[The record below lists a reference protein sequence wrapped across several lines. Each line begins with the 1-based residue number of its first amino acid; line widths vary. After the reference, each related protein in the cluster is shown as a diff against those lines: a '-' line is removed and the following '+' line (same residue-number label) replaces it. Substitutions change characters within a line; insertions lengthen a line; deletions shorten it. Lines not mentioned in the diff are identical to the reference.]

1 MSETIKGGNGEGPDN
16 PNVINNL
23 KDFYDAI
30 DNPIDNDETM
40 LSIIDAYSKR
50 DDGFGG
56 LYGSLQR
63 VGVEQKEHNYINPT
77 ARQRFE
83 EKMYDRWRHSV
94 IDMTYEEFIDAKNA
108 NTLGNGFVKIRNF
121 LKTHPECSTES
132 ELRKAISE
140 IPNKEE
146 SYGMFDILKMYNW
159 NLKDS
164 WTHVK
169 SRYVNAR
176 QEERINVEHRFYL
189 NTDSTT
195 THATVDALV
204 DCYEKNHLPYY
215 FKFDEPGDRA
225 DTIVIYTSTKDLLKN
240 LDVLRQ
246 LKEERPDLAEH
257 FHQPPVLTG
266 IIDDNI
272 GYGAEPEQGSYSGVR
287 ANLLENVLKSTT
299 IDWVATHQN
308 DIEYYRGKRM
318 PFYDCLVEMEVER
331 LKNDFSKRF
340 SRYLESER
348 KWQQKGKG
356 KVDEAEALENVTKQL
371 GFNQEDLQGQKM
383 YDFFKKQLHEHF
395 PAMIKSFQATGGYD
409 LTVMGKHDK
418 KIQLGGNTFMV
429 TLEKLAPK
437 IAKHDKT
444 YLDDIRSKIYE
455 KCKNYGIDPDKFA
468 FDNLTVKKMKQ
479 QYRKEKGYE

>member
-1 MSETIKGGNGEGPDN
+1 M
-16 PNVINNL
+16 
-23 KDFYDAI
+23 
-30 DNPIDNDETM
+30 
-40 LSIIDAYSKR
+40 
-50 DDGFGG
+50 
-56 LYGSLQR
+56 
-63 VGVEQKEHNYINPT
+63 
-77 ARQRFE
+77 
-83 EKMYDRWRHSV
+83 
-94 IDMTYEEFIDAKNA
+94 
-108 NTLGNGFVKIRNF
+108 
-121 LKTHPECSTES
+121 
-132 ELRKAISE
+132 
-140 IPNKEE
+140 
-146 SYGMFDILKMYNW
+146 
-159 NLKDS
+159 
-164 WTHVK
+164 
-169 SRYVNAR
+169 
-176 QEERINVEHRFYL
+176 
-189 NTDSTT
+189 
-195 THATVDALV
+195 
-204 DCYEKNHLPYY
+204 
-215 FKFDEPGDRA
+215 
-225 DTIVIYTSTKDLLKN
+225 
-240 LDVLRQ
+240 
-246 LKEERPDLAEH
+246 
-257 FHQPPVLTG
+257 
-266 IIDDNI
+266 
-272 GYGAEPEQGSYSGVR
+272 
-287 ANLLENVLKSTT
+287 LENVLKSTT